1 MIKNHKI
8 QTILWGKTWCDE
20 IDMALQELA
29 DKTRLKGKP
38 EAEGYRDYASR
49 LWFDRPP
56 PLLRR

>member
-56 PLLRR
+56 PL